1 MASSPLERRL
11 TLQQLRVFKEVVDQG
26 NFTRA
31 AEVLS
36 LSQPG
41 VSHQMQALARA
52 IGQPLF
58 HPTRRG
64 VELTD
69 VGRAV
74 RERAGR
80 ILALIAETGEA
91 VDALSGLRAGSVR
104 VAGDT
109 TVGIYVLPDAFAS
122 FQREHPEVALRLDV
136 CNRVRVREQLLA
148 GEADLGVLG
157 RLWDD
162 SALDATAFLENELTC
177 FSAPDHPLTR
187 REPLQPRDLLDGPL
201 LLREAGSGTR
211 ETAETILREH
221 GVEPVAAMEMA
232 SNGALKRAVASGL
245 GVTVL
250 SSQAVRLELAM
261 GLLHPLTVEGFPV
274 RRMWHVVWARE
285 RVLSP
290 AAQAFRSHLL
300 SAGWRSALTTPLGAE

>member
-1 MASSPLERRL
+1 MTGDALERRL

-26 NFTRA
+26 GFTRA

-52 IGQPLF
+52 VGYPLF
-58 HPTRRG
+58 HPGRRG
-64 VELTD
+64 VDLTA
-69 VGRAV
+69 VGEAL

-80 ILALIAETGEA
+80 ILALVAETGDA

-122 FQREHPEVALRLDV
+122 FRREHPGVALRLDV
-136 CNRVRVREQLLA
+136 CNRATVREQLLG

-162 SALDATAFLENELTC
+162 GALAATAFLDNELMC
-177 FSAPDHPLTR
+177 YSAPDHPLIQR
-187 REPLQPRDLLDGPL
+187 QPLRPADLLDGPL
-201 LLREAGSGTR
+201 LLREPGSGTR
-211 ETAETILREH
+211 ETAETILREN

-232 SNGALKRAVASGL
+232 SNGALKRAVAGGL
-245 GVTVL
+245 GVAVL
-250 SSQAVRLELAM
+250 SSQAVRLELAA
-261 GLLHPLTVEGFPV
+261 GLLHPLRVAGFPV

-300 SAGWRSALTTPLGAE
+300 SDGWRSALSTPLATE